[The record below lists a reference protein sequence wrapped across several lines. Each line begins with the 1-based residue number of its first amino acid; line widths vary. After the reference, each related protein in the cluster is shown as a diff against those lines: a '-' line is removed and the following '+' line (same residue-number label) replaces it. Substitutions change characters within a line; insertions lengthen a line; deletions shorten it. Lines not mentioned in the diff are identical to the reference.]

1 MSNATSGGSRGTRG
15 SSAERRDDTA
25 PRLRYEALVEVG
37 AGAAGGFEA
46 ESLDLS
52 LDGMRLRTAYLPEAG
67 ERLVCRFD
75 GYGGQIV
82 VEGEVAWCN
91 SEERGGE
98 FGVRFTGLDQ
108 EALFLLQ
115 DMCAPPSGD
124 TLAEHDEAEDGALPG
139 SRVRL
144 HIQGLGSP
152 MRARVRDVA
161 RGEVLV
167 GSNLEFLRVGRD
179 IELEDVEQGGSR
191 VAHIEHVGVDID
203 PETSIPQLVVALSY
217 ERQPVL
223 AAPELA
229 APELEHEEEEEDLTT
244 APYQVRQGPPPHQEA
259 AQRETTPEPAVIDT
273 ESAQAEEYPIDET
286 PSMHSSAAV
295 SAAPPAA
302 RPRISRPAPEAR
314 DRFADH
320 ESEDDGSLEAAAD
333 DSEQELSESP
343 PPVTRM
349 AVARVGA
356 LAKKL
361 GPPLASAGA
370 GARSMM
376 GKLIGAIRARR
387 EAKRE
392 QRAARTPKRTTAEP
406 PSGVL
411 RSDGRRLVRDQRA
424 SDPSPEPEPPPAPST
439 RKRTVFGALIGIMAV
454 LAIYFGSSHLSQQQN
469 IGRDGA
475 AAAPGDG
482 VPALAAPAPMQP
494 NPGAA
499 TQGGAVAT
507 ANVPLFGATPMST
520 TEAVPVPPDPNAEP
534 GAGAAQAADEEDK
547 SKAKTMHLDKEWG
560 MGAIHNPTILRL
572 KLDGKLDGI
581 SGTETATGFKIVVPG
596 RKSVSSAAG
605 LARRDKRLSDVNVVN
620 FPDRA
625 EINVQFK
632 GEVPPFVA
640 KAKGKRLIIE
650 IGGVEKKKKKSSK
663 KKSSK
668 KKSSKKKSSKKSD
681 KKKSS
686 KKSDKKKSSKKKSG

>member
-1 MSNATSGGSRGTRG
+1 MSNATSGGSRGSRG
-15 SSAERRDDTA
+15 PSSERRDDTA

-37 AGAAGGFEA
+37 AGATGGFEA

-108 EALFLLQ
+108 DALFLLQ

-124 TLAEHDEAEDGALPG
+124 TLAEPEEPEDGALPG

-179 IELEDVEQGGSR
+179 IELEDVEHGGSR

-223 AAPELA
+223 AAPGPAAPEPA
-229 APELEHEEEEEDLTT
+229 APELEHEEEEDDLTT
-244 APYQVRQGPPPHQEA
+244 APYQVQQGPPPHQA
-259 AQRETTPEPAVIDT
+259 AAERETTPEPAVIDT
-273 ESAQAEEYPIDET
+273 DSAQAEEYPIDET

-295 SAAPPAA
+295 SAAPPVA
-302 RPRISRPAPEAR
+302 RPRISRPAPEPR
-314 DRFADH
+314 DSFADH
-320 ESEDDGSLEAAAD
+320 EPEDDAELEATAD

-343 PPVTRM
+343 PPVARV

-361 GPPLASAGA
+361 GPPLASASA
-370 GARSMM
+370 GARGMM
-376 GKLIGAIRARR
+376 GKLIGAIVARR
-387 EAKRE
+387 DAKRE
-392 QRAARTPKRTTAEP
+392 ERAARAPKRTTAEP

-424 SDPSPEPEPPPAPST
+424 SDPSPEPEPPPAPSS
-439 RKRTVFGALIGIMAV
+439 RKRTAFGAVIGIMAV
-454 LAIYFGSSHLSQQQN
+454 LAIYFGASHLSKQQA
-469 IGRDGA
+469 IGKDGA
-475 AAAPGDG
+475 AAAPGQG
-482 VPALAAPAPMQP
+482 VPALAAPAPLQP

-507 ANVPLFGATPMST
+507 ANVPLFGATPLST

-534 GAGAAQAADEEDK
+534 GAAEEADEKDK
-547 SKAKTMHLDKEWG
+547 SKAKTMHLDREWG
-560 MGAIHNPTILRL
+560 MGEIHNPTVLRL

-596 RKSVSSAAG
+596 RKSVSSAAS

-650 IGGVEKKKKKSSK
+650 IGGVEKKKK
-663 KKSSK
+663 
-668 KKSSKKKSSKKSD
+668 SSKKSSAKKTSSKKTDKKKTD
-681 KKKSS
+681 KKKS
-686 KKSDKKKSSKKKSG
+686 G

>member
-1 MSNATSGGSRGTRG
+1 MSNATTGGSRGTRKE
-15 SSAERRDDTA
+15 AVDRRDETA

-37 AGAAGGFEA
+37 AGPSGGFEA

-91 SEERGGE
+91 PEERGGE

-108 EALFLLQ
+108 EALYLLQ
-115 DMCAPPSGD
+115 DMCAPPSDD
-124 TLAEHDEAEDGALPG
+124 TLAEQEESEDGALPG

-167 GSNLEFLRVGRD
+167 GSNLEFLKVGRD

-203 PETSIPQLVVALSY
+203 PETNVPQLVVALSY
-217 ERQPVL
+217 EREPML
-223 AAPELA
+223 APE
-229 APELEHEEEEEDLTT
+229 PEDDDLTT
-244 APYQVRQGPPPHQEA
+244 APYQVHHGPPPRA
-259 AQRETTPEPAVIDT
+259 AAAETETTPEPSVIDN
-273 ESAQAEEYPIDET
+273 ESAQVEEYPVDET
-286 PSMHSSAAV
+286 PQMEAPEV

-302 RPRISRPAPEAR
+302 RRRISRPAPEPR
-314 DRFADH
+314 QSFAD
-320 ESEDDGSLEAAAD
+320 EPADDAEIEAAGD
-333 DSEQELSESP
+333 HDEEELSESP
-343 PPVTRM
+343 PPVTRV
-349 AVARVGA
+349 AAARVGEFA
-356 LAKKL
+356 RRL

-370 GARSMM
+370 GARGLM
-376 GKLIGAIRARR
+376 GKMIAAIRARR

-392 QRAARTPKRTTAEP
+392 ERAARAPKRTTAEP

-424 SDPSPEPEPPPAPST
+424 SDPGPEPEPPPAPSG
-439 RKRTVFGALIGIMAV
+439 RKRTVFGAVLGVMAV
-454 LAIYFGSSHLSQQQN
+454 LAIYFGASHISKQQN
-469 IGRDGA
+469 IGPDGA
-475 AAAPGDG
+475 AAAPGTG
-482 VPALAAPAPMQP
+482 VPALAAPAPQQP

-499 TQGGAVAT
+499 TQGGGVAT
-507 ANVPLFGATPMST
+507 ANVPLFGATPLST
-520 TEAVPVPPDPNAEP
+520 TEAVPVPPDPNADP
-534 GAGAAQAADEEDK
+534 DDSGADDGEEAK
-547 SKAKTMHLDKEWG
+547 SDAKKLHLERAWG
-560 MGAIHNPTILRL
+560 VGEIHNPTVLRL
-572 KLDGKLDGI
+572 KLDGKLDGL
-581 SGTETATGFKIVVPG
+581 SGSETATGFKIVIPG
-596 RKSVSSAAG
+596 RKSISSAAG
-605 LARRDKRLSDVNVVN
+605 LARRDKRLTDVNVVN

-625 EINVQFK
+625 EVNVAFK

-640 KAKGKRLIIE
+640 RAKGKRLIIE
-650 IGGVEKKKKKSSK
+650 IGGVEKKKKKSNKKK
-663 KKSSK
+663 KKSK
-668 KKSSKKKSSKKSD
+668 KSSSKKKSSKKSD
-681 KKKSS
+681 KKSPAKKKSS
-686 KKSDKKKSSKKKSG
+686 SDKKKSG